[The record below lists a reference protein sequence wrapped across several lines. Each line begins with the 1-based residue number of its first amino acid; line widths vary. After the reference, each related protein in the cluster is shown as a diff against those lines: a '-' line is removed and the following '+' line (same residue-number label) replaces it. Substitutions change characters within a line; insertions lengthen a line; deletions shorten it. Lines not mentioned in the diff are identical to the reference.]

1 MAVNNIEKPMEPV
14 DPKNMGL
21 GEPDIEIEIED
32 PEKVSIEMGGL
43 EIEIEPGKESNEDF
57 NANLAEDM
65 EEEELAM
72 LSEDLLGDFNDDI
85 ASRRDWMQT
94 YVDGLDLLGLKLEER
109 TEPWPGACGVHH
121 PLLTEAL
128 VKFQSETIM
137 ETFPAQG
144 Q

>member
-94 YVDGLDLLGLKLEER
+94 YVDGL
-109 TEPWPGACGVHH
+109 TCWV
-121 PLLTEAL
+121 
-128 VKFQSETIM
+128 
-137 ETFPAQG
+137 
-144 Q
+144 